1 MVQNMKVG
9 DDEMSLYLGKI
20 HYWLFNK
27 IVWLENLEK
36 EVIKL
41 GKSKGLT
48 VEELKEKIYN
58 KYGEPTE
65 DKPLEEMI
73 DTSNIHGW
81 LQNKIEMAEKRQAA
95 FITYMLNCNKE
106 LKDDLMELYKAEGE
120 KEGDNYRKKVSP
132 STPEEIYNIL
142 NDFILDG
149 MPCDRVN
156 QVIDNNEN
164 EFSWHAV
171 ICLHK
176 IYWDE
181 VEGDVRVFYALRDE
195 WIKGF
200 MEKISNDFIFKRFE
214 GGYQTIVRKDV

>member
-27 IVWLENLEK
+27 IVWFENLEK

-48 VEELKEKIYN
+48 VEELKEEIYN

-81 LQNKIEMAEKRQAA
+81 LQNKIEMVEKRQAA
-95 FITYMLNCNKE
+95 FITYMLNYNKE
-106 LKDDLMELYKAEGE
+106 LKDNLMDLYKAEGE
-120 KEGDNYRKKVSP
+120 KEGENYRKKVSP

-156 QVIDNNEN
+156 QVIDSNEN
-164 EFSWHAV
+164 QFSWHV
-171 ICLHK
+171 VRCLHK

-214 GGYQTIVRKDV
+214 GEYQTIVRKDV

>member
-27 IVWLENLEK
+27 IVWFENLEK

-48 VEELKEKIYN
+48 VEELKEEIYN

-81 LQNKIEMAEKRQAA
+81 LKNKIEMAEKRQAA
-95 FITYMLNCNKE
+95 FITYMLNYNKE
-106 LKDDLMELYKAEGE
+106 LKDNLMDLYKAEGE
-120 KEGDNYRKKVSP
+120 KEGENYRKKVSP

-156 QVIDNNEN
+156 QVIDSNEN
-164 EFSWHAV
+164 QFSWHV
-171 ICLHK
+171 VRCLHK

-200 MEKISNDFIFKRFE
+200 IDKISNDFIFKRFE
-214 GGYQTIVRKDV
+214 GEYQTIVRKDV